1 MQRFLSYENTILAV
15 VMMVSFINPF
25 TSSALTTALPGIGT
39 AYGATDAQLSWVIEL
54 FLISST
60 VTIMPISKIADRIG
74 KRHIFLFGVSLF
86 CVSSLAVYFVNS
98 LYGLFLL
105 RILQGLG
112 SASIFATSMA
122 IVSLVT
128 PPQRRGRAM
137 GFTIAAVYCGLSFG
151 PVLGG
156 FFSYYLGW
164 KTIFYFIAFI
174 CALAWLIAAR
184 SMTKEEWIVNAKGSL
199 DLPGSLLYALAMIAI
214 MVGLSEV
221 MTLAYAKYLL
231 AAGLLLFLAFLYGE
245 WHRKS
250 PVLPVRI
257 FAGNRVFSCSSLAAM
272 LNYCATFGI
281 SFLLSIYLQR
291 ITGLNA
297 RDTGLVLLIQ
307 PVLMALLSPV
317 TGALSDR
324 INPAFLASSG
334 MILITFGLCLLA
346 VNVSYPFFWLIALA
360 LVIIG
365 IGFALFTAPNNNAI
379 MGSVTPK
386 YYGAASSVVS
396 TVRLIG
402 QVLSVAIITLIL
414 SQSGAS
420 AASDWLAQHIQQAF
434 IVFTILCAIGIV
446 PSAARSK

>member
-25 TSSALTTALPGIGT
+25 TSSALTTALPSIGT

-281 SFLLSIYLQR
+281 SFLL
-291 ITGLNA
+291 
-297 RDTGLVLLIQ
+297 
-307 PVLMALLSPV
+307 
-317 TGALSDR
+317 
-324 INPAFLASSG
+324 
-334 MILITFGLCLLA
+334 ITFGLCLLA
-346 VNVSYPFFWLIALA
+346 VDVSYPFFWLIALA

-379 MGSVTPK
+379 MGAVTPK

>member
-1 MQRFLSYENTILAV
+1 M
-15 VMMVSFINPF
+15 
-25 TSSALTTALPGIGT
+25 
-39 AYGATDAQLSWVIEL
+39 
-54 FLISST
+54 
-60 VTIMPISKIADRIG
+60 K
-74 KRHIFLFGVSLF
+74 
-86 CVSSLAVYFVNS
+86 
-98 LYGLFLL
+98 
-105 RILQGLG
+105 
-112 SASIFATSMA
+112 
-122 IVSLVT
+122 
-128 PPQRRGRAM
+128 
-137 GFTIAAVYCGLSFG
+137 
-151 PVLGG
+151 
-156 FFSYYLGW
+156 
-164 KTIFYFIAFI
+164 
-174 CALAWLIAAR
+174 
-184 SMTKEEWIVNAKGSL
+184 KEEWIVNAHGSL
-199 DLPGSLLYALAMIAI
+199 DLFGSLLYALAMIAI

-221 MTLAYAKYLL
+221 TSLFYAKYLL
-231 AAGLLLFLAFLYGE
+231 AAGFILFLVFLYGE

-257 FAGNRVFSCSSLAAM
+257 FADNRVFSCSSLAAM

-297 RDTGLVLLIQ
+297 RDTGLVLLLQ

-324 INPAFLASSG
+324 INPAVLASSG
-334 MILITFGLCLLA
+334 MILITFGLSCLA
-346 VNVSYPFFWLIALA
+346 INVSLSSFWLIALA

-379 MGSVTPK
+379 MGSVAPK

-414 SQSGAS
+414 SQSGAATTS
-420 AASDWLAQHIQQAF
+420 TWLAQHIQQAF
-434 IVFTILCAIGIV
+434 IVFTVLCAIGII

>member
-1 MQRFLSYENTILAV
+1 
-15 VMMVSFINPF
+15 
-25 TSSALTTALPGIGT
+25 
-39 AYGATDAQLSWVIEL
+39 
-54 FLISST
+54 
-60 VTIMPISKIADRIG
+60 
-74 KRHIFLFGVSLF
+74 
-86 CVSSLAVYFVNS
+86 
-98 LYGLFLL
+98 
-105 RILQGLG
+105 
-112 SASIFATSMA
+112 MA

-324 INPAFLASSG
+324 INPAVLASSG

-346 VNVSYPFFWLIALA
+346 VDVSYPFFWLIALA

-379 MGSVTPK
+379 MGAVTPK

>member
-221 MTLAYAKYLL
+221 ITLAYAKYLL

-245 WHRKS
+245 
-250 PVLPVRI
+250 
-257 FAGNRVFSCSSLAAM
+257 
-272 LNYCATFGI
+272 
-281 SFLLSIYLQR
+281 
-291 ITGLNA
+291 
-297 RDTGLVLLIQ
+297 
-307 PVLMALLSPV
+307 
-317 TGALSDR
+317 
-324 INPAFLASSG
+324 
-334 MILITFGLCLLA
+334 
-346 VNVSYPFFWLIALA
+346 
-360 LVIIG
+360 
-365 IGFALFTAPNNNAI
+365 
-379 MGSVTPK
+379 
-386 YYGAASSVVS
+386 
-396 TVRLIG
+396 
-402 QVLSVAIITLIL
+402 
-414 SQSGAS
+414 
-420 AASDWLAQHIQQAF
+420 
-434 IVFTILCAIGIV
+434 
-446 PSAARSK
+446 

>member
-15 VMMVSFINPF
+15 VMMASFINPF

-128 PPQRRGRAM
+128 PPQR
-137 GFTIAAVYCGLSFG
+137 
-151 PVLGG
+151 
-156 FFSYYLGW
+156 FSYYLGW

-214 MVGLSEV
+214 MVGLS
-221 MTLAYAKYLL
+221 
-231 AAGLLLFLAFLYGE
+231 
-245 WHRKS
+245 
-250 PVLPVRI
+250 
-257 FAGNRVFSCSSLAAM
+257 
-272 LNYCATFGI
+272 
-281 SFLLSIYLQR
+281 
-291 ITGLNA
+291 
-297 RDTGLVLLIQ
+297 
-307 PVLMALLSPV
+307 
-317 TGALSDR
+317 
-324 INPAFLASSG
+324 
-334 MILITFGLCLLA
+334 
-346 VNVSYPFFWLIALA
+346 
-360 LVIIG
+360 
-365 IGFALFTAPNNNAI
+365 
-379 MGSVTPK
+379 
-386 YYGAASSVVS
+386 
-396 TVRLIG
+396 
-402 QVLSVAIITLIL
+402 
-414 SQSGAS
+414 
-420 AASDWLAQHIQQAF
+420 
-434 IVFTILCAIGIV
+434 
-446 PSAARSK
+446 

>member
-128 PPQRRGRAM
+128 PPQHRGRAM

-174 CALAWLIAAR
+174 C
-184 SMTKEEWIVNAKGSL
+184 
-199 DLPGSLLYALAMIAI
+199 
-214 MVGLSEV
+214 
-221 MTLAYAKYLL
+221 
-231 AAGLLLFLAFLYGE
+231 LFLAFLYGE

-307 PVLMALLSPV
+307 PVLMALLSPA

-324 INPAFLASSG
+324 INPAVLASSG

-346 VNVSYPFFWLIALA
+346 VDVSYPFFWLIALA

-379 MGSVTPK
+379 MGAVTPK

>member
-105 RILQGLG
+105 RIL
-112 SASIFATSMA
+112 
-122 IVSLVT
+122 
-128 PPQRRGRAM
+128 
-137 GFTIAAVYCGLSFG
+137 
-151 PVLGG
+151 
-156 FFSYYLGW
+156 
-164 KTIFYFIAFI
+164 
-174 CALAWLIAAR
+174 
-184 SMTKEEWIVNAKGSL
+184 
-199 DLPGSLLYALAMIAI
+199 
-214 MVGLSEV
+214 
-221 MTLAYAKYLL
+221 
-231 AAGLLLFLAFLYGE
+231 
-245 WHRKS
+245 
-250 PVLPVRI
+250 
-257 FAGNRVFSCSSLAAM
+257 SCSSLAAM

-324 INPAFLASSG
+324 INPAVLASSG

-346 VNVSYPFFWLIALA
+346 VDVSYPFFWLIALA

-386 YYGAASSVVS
+386 YYGVASSVVS

>member
-1 MQRFLSYENTILAV
+1 M
-15 VMMVSFINPF
+15 
-25 TSSALTTALPGIGT
+25 
-39 AYGATDAQLSWVIEL
+39 
-54 FLISST
+54 ISST

-105 RILQGLG
+105 RILQGL
-112 SASIFATSMA
+112 
-122 IVSLVT
+122 
-128 PPQRRGRAM
+128 
-137 GFTIAAVYCGLSFG
+137 
-151 PVLGG
+151 
-156 FFSYYLGW
+156 
-164 KTIFYFIAFI
+164 
-174 CALAWLIAAR
+174 
-184 SMTKEEWIVNAKGSL
+184 
-199 DLPGSLLYALAMIAI
+199 
-214 MVGLSEV
+214 
-221 MTLAYAKYLL
+221 
-231 AAGLLLFLAFLYGE
+231 
-245 WHRKS
+245 
-250 PVLPVRI
+250 
-257 FAGNRVFSCSSLAAM
+257 
-272 LNYCATFGI
+272 
-281 SFLLSIYLQR
+281 
-291 ITGLNA
+291 
-297 RDTGLVLLIQ
+297 VLLIQ

-317 TGALSDR
+317 TGVLSDR
-324 INPAFLASSG
+324 INPAVLASSG

-346 VNVSYPFFWLIALA
+346 VDVSYPFFWLIALA

>member
-39 AYGATDAQLSWVIEL
+39 AYGATDAKLSWVIEL

-74 KRHIFLFGVSLF
+74 KRHVFLFGVSLF
-86 CVSSLAVYFVNS
+86 CVSSLAVYFVTS

-128 PPQRRGRAM
+128 PPERRGRAM

-164 KTIFYFIAFI
+164 KTIFYFIAII
-174 CALAWLIAAR
+174 CAVAWLIALY
-184 SMTKEEWIVNAKGSL
+184 SMKKEEWIVNAHGSL
-199 DLPGSLLYALAMIAI
+199 DLFGSLLYALAMIAI

-221 MTLAYAKYLL
+221 TSLFYAKYLL
-231 AAGLLLFLAFLYGE
+231 AAGFILFLVFLYGE

-257 FAGNRVFSCSSLAAM
+257 FADNRVFSCSSLAAM

-297 RDTGLVLLIQ
+297 RDTGLVLLLQ

-324 INPAFLASSG
+324 INLSLSS
-334 MILITFGLCLLA
+334 
-346 VNVSYPFFWLIALA
+346 FWLIALA

-379 MGSVTPK
+379 MGSVAPK

-414 SQSGAS
+414 SQSGAATTS
-420 AASDWLAQHIQQAF
+420 TWLAQHIQQAF
-434 IVFTILCAIGIV
+434 IVFTVLCAIGII

>member
-25 TSSALTTALPGIGT
+25 TSSALTTALPSIGT

-281 SFLLSIYLQR
+281 SFLLS
-291 ITGLNA
+291 
-297 RDTGLVLLIQ
+297 
-307 PVLMALLSPV
+307 PV

-324 INPAFLASSG
+324 INPAVLASSG

-346 VNVSYPFFWLIALA
+346 VDVSYPFFWLIALA

-379 MGSVTPK
+379 MGAVTPK

>member
-1 MQRFLSYENTILAV
+1 
-15 VMMVSFINPF
+15 
-25 TSSALTTALPGIGT
+25 
-39 AYGATDAQLSWVIEL
+39 
-54 FLISST
+54 
-60 VTIMPISKIADRIG
+60 MPISKIADRIG

-105 RILQGLG
+105 RILQGL
-112 SASIFATSMA
+112 
-122 IVSLVT
+122 
-128 PPQRRGRAM
+128 
-137 GFTIAAVYCGLSFG
+137 
-151 PVLGG
+151 
-156 FFSYYLGW
+156 
-164 KTIFYFIAFI
+164 
-174 CALAWLIAAR
+174 
-184 SMTKEEWIVNAKGSL
+184 
-199 DLPGSLLYALAMIAI
+199 
-214 MVGLSEV
+214 
-221 MTLAYAKYLL
+221 
-231 AAGLLLFLAFLYGE
+231 
-245 WHRKS
+245 
-250 PVLPVRI
+250 
-257 FAGNRVFSCSSLAAM
+257 
-272 LNYCATFGI
+272 
-281 SFLLSIYLQR
+281 
-291 ITGLNA
+291 
-297 RDTGLVLLIQ
+297 VLLIQ

-324 INPAFLASSG
+324 INPAVLASSG

-346 VNVSYPFFWLIALA
+346 VDVSYPFFWLIALA

-379 MGSVTPK
+379 VTPK

>member
-74 KRHIFLFGVSLF
+74 KRHVFLFGVSLF
-86 CVSSLAVYFVNS
+86 CVSSLAVYFVTS

-128 PPQRRGRAM
+128 PPERRGRAM

-164 KTIFYFIAFI
+164 KTIFYFIAII
-174 CALAWLIAAR
+174 CAVAWLIALY
-184 SMTKEEWIVNAKGSL
+184 SMKKEEWIVNAHAVWICLVASYM
-199 DLPGSLLYALAMIAI
+199 PAMIAI

-221 MTLAYAKYLL
+221 TSLFYAKYLL
-231 AAGLLLFLAFLYGE
+231 AAGFILFLVFLYGE

-257 FAGNRVFSCSSLAAM
+257 FADNRVFSCSSLAAM

-297 RDTGLVLLIQ
+297 RDTGLVLLLQ

-324 INPAFLASSG
+324 INPAVLASSG
-334 MILITFGLCLLA
+334 MILITFGLSCLA
-346 VNVSYPFFWLIALA
+346 INVSLSSFWLIALA

-379 MGSVTPK
+379 MGSVAPK

-414 SQSGAS
+414 SQSGA
-420 AASDWLAQHIQQAF
+420 AATSTWLAQHIQQAF
-434 IVFTILCAIGIV
+434 IVFTVLCAIGII

>member
-174 CALAWLIAAR
+174 C
-184 SMTKEEWIVNAKGSL
+184 
-199 DLPGSLLYALAMIAI
+199 
-214 MVGLSEV
+214 
-221 MTLAYAKYLL
+221 
-231 AAGLLLFLAFLYGE
+231 
-245 WHRKS
+245 

-324 INPAFLASSG
+324 INPAVLASSG

-346 VNVSYPFFWLIALA
+346 VDVSYPFFWLIALA

-386 YYGAASSVVS
+386 YYGVASSVVS

>member
-1 MQRFLSYENTILAV
+1 MSSCLVYPYS
-15 VMMVSFINPF
+15 VS
-25 TSSALTTALPGIGT
+25 
-39 AYGATDAQLSWVIEL
+39 
-54 FLISST
+54 
-60 VTIMPISKIADRIG
+60 R
-74 KRHIFLFGVSLF
+74 LF
-86 CVSSLAVYFVNS
+86 CVLSLAVYFVTS

-105 RILQGLG
+105 RILQGL
-112 SASIFATSMA
+112 S
-122 IVSLVT
+122 
-128 PPQRRGRAM
+128 
-137 GFTIAAVYCGLSFG
+137 
-151 PVLGG
+151 
-156 FFSYYLGW
+156 
-164 KTIFYFIAFI
+164 K
-174 CALAWLIAAR
+174 
-184 SMTKEEWIVNAKGSL
+184 WIVNAHGSL
-199 DLPGSLLYALAMIAI
+199 DLFGSLLYALAMIAI

-221 MTLAYAKYLL
+221 TSLFYAKYLL
-231 AAGLLLFLAFLYGE
+231 AAGFILFLVFLYGE

-257 FAGNRVFSCSSLAAM
+257 FADNRVFSCSSLAAM

-297 RDTGLVLLIQ
+297 RDTGLVLLLQ

-324 INPAFLASSG
+324 INPAVLASSG
-334 MILITFGLCLLA
+334 MILITFGLSCLA
-346 VNVSYPFFWLIALA
+346 INVSLSSFWLIALA

-379 MGSVTPK
+379 MGSVASK

-414 SQSGAS
+414 SQSGA
-420 AASDWLAQHIQQAF
+420 AATSTWLAQHIQQAF
-434 IVFTILCAIGIV
+434 IVFTVLCAIGII

>member
-1 MQRFLSYENTILAV
+1 M
-15 VMMVSFINPF
+15 
-25 TSSALTTALPGIGT
+25 
-39 AYGATDAQLSWVIEL
+39 
-54 FLISST
+54 
-60 VTIMPISKIADRIG
+60 
-74 KRHIFLFGVSLF
+74 F

-128 PPQRRGRAM
+128 PPQRRGRVM

-250 PVLPVRI
+250 PVLPVSI

-297 RDTGLVLLIQ
+297 RDTGWFSPLAI
-307 PVLMALLSPV
+307 LMASFIPV

-324 INPAFLASSG
+324 INPAVLASSG

-346 VNVSYPFFWLIALA
+346 VDVSYPFFWLIALA

-379 MGSVTPK
+379 MGAVTPK

>member
-25 TSSALTTALPGIGT
+25 TSSALTTALPSIGT

-174 CALAWLIAAR
+174 LCPGLADCSPQHDEGRMDRQRERQSRFAWQSVVCPGHDCHYGWLIGSNDSGIRQIPLSCR
-184 SMTKEEWIVNAKGSL
+184 SPLV
-199 DLPGSLLYALAMIAI
+199 P
-214 MVGLSEV
+214 
-221 MTLAYAKYLL
+221 
-231 AAGLLLFLAFLYGE
+231 
-245 WHRKS
+245 
-250 PVLPVRI
+250 
-257 FAGNRVFSCSSLAAM
+257 
-272 LNYCATFGI
+272 
-281 SFLLSIYLQR
+281 SFLIR
-291 ITGLNA
+291 
-297 RDTGLVLLIQ
+297 
-307 PVLMALLSPV
+307 
-317 TGALSDR
+317 
-324 INPAFLASSG
+324 
-334 MILITFGLCLLA
+334 
-346 VNVSYPFFWLIALA
+346 
-360 LVIIG
+360 
-365 IGFALFTAPNNNAI
+365 
-379 MGSVTPK
+379 
-386 YYGAASSVVS
+386 
-396 TVRLIG
+396 
-402 QVLSVAIITLIL
+402 
-414 SQSGAS
+414 
-420 AASDWLAQHIQQAF
+420 
-434 IVFTILCAIGIV
+434 
-446 PSAARSK
+446 

>member
-25 TSSALTTALPGIGT
+25 TSSALTTALPSIGT

-297 RDTGLVLLIQ
+297 HDTGLVLLIQ

-317 TGALSDR
+317 TGAL
-324 INPAFLASSG
+324 
-334 MILITFGLCLLA
+334 A
-346 VNVSYPFFWLIALA
+346 VDVSYPFFWLIALA

-379 MGSVTPK
+379 MGAVTPK

>member
-174 CALAWLIAAR
+174 CALAWLVAAR
-184 SMTKEEWIVNAKGSL
+184 SMTKQPRLLLFQSGGHAQL
-199 DLPGSLLYALAMIAI
+199 LRDLRHQFPL
-214 MVGLSEV
+214 VH
-221 MTLAYAKYLL
+221 LL
-231 AAGLLLFLAFLYGE
+231 AAHYRPQCPRYGAGLTDSACTDGPFIPCHRGPVGPYQSSRPGFFRHDFDYLWPLSLSSGCLLPFFLA
-245 WHRKS
+245 HRPGHHRHRLC
-250 PVLPVRI
+250 PVH
-257 FAGNRVFSCSSLAAM
+257 G
-272 LNYCATFGI
+272 TE
-281 SFLLSIYLQR
+281 
-291 ITGLNA
+291 
-297 RDTGLVLLIQ
+297 
-307 PVLMALLSPV
+307 
-317 TGALSDR
+317 
-324 INPAFLASSG
+324 
-334 MILITFGLCLLA
+334 
-346 VNVSYPFFWLIALA
+346 
-360 LVIIG
+360 
-365 IGFALFTAPNNNAI
+365 
-379 MGSVTPK
+379 
-386 YYGAASSVVS
+386 
-396 TVRLIG
+396 
-402 QVLSVAIITLIL
+402 
-414 SQSGAS
+414 
-420 AASDWLAQHIQQAF
+420 
-434 IVFTILCAIGIV
+434 
-446 PSAARSK
+446 

>member
-25 TSSALTTALPGIGT
+25 TSSALTTALPSIGT

-297 RDTGLVLLIQ
+297 R
-307 PVLMALLSPV
+307 
-317 TGALSDR
+317 
-324 INPAFLASSG
+324 NPAVLASSG

-346 VNVSYPFFWLIALA
+346 VDVSYPFFWLIALA

-379 MGSVTPK
+379 MGAVTPK

>member
-86 CVSSLAVYFVNS
+86 CVSSLTVYFVNS

-231 AAGLLLFLAFLYGE
+231 AGGHAQLLRDLRHQFPLVHLLAAHYRPQCPRYGAGLTDSARTDGSLIPCHWGPVGPYQSSRPGFFRHDFDYLWPLSLSGGCLLPFFLA
-245 WHRKS
+245 HRLGTGHHRHRLC
-250 PVLPVRI
+250 PVH
-257 FAGNRVFSCSSLAAM
+257 G
-272 LNYCATFGI
+272 TE
-281 SFLLSIYLQR
+281 
-291 ITGLNA
+291 
-297 RDTGLVLLIQ
+297 
-307 PVLMALLSPV
+307 
-317 TGALSDR
+317 
-324 INPAFLASSG
+324 
-334 MILITFGLCLLA
+334 
-346 VNVSYPFFWLIALA
+346 
-360 LVIIG
+360 
-365 IGFALFTAPNNNAI
+365 
-379 MGSVTPK
+379 
-386 YYGAASSVVS
+386 
-396 TVRLIG
+396 
-402 QVLSVAIITLIL
+402 
-414 SQSGAS
+414 
-420 AASDWLAQHIQQAF
+420 
-434 IVFTILCAIGIV
+434 
-446 PSAARSK
+446 

>member
-74 KRHIFLFGVSLF
+74 KRHVFLFGVSLF
-86 CVSSLAVYFVNS
+86 CVSSLAVYFVTS

-128 PPQRRGRAM
+128 PPERRGRAM

-164 KTIFYFIAFI
+164 KTIFYFIAII
-174 CALAWLIAAR
+174 CAVAWLIALY
-184 SMTKEEWIVNAKGSL
+184 SMKKEEWIVNSHGSL
-199 DLPGSLLYALAMIAI
+199 DLFGSLLYALAMIAI

-221 MTLAYAKYLL
+221 TSLFYAKYLL
-231 AAGLLLFLAFLYGE
+231 AAGFILFLVFLYGE
-245 WHRKS
+245 WHQKS

-257 FAGNRVFSCSSLAAM
+257 FADNRVFSCSSLAAM

-281 SFLLSIYLQR
+281 SFLLYLYLQR

-297 RDTGLVLLIQ
+297 RDTGLVLLLQ

-324 INPAFLASSG
+324 INPAVLASSG
-334 MILITFGLCLLA
+334 MILITFGLSCLA
-346 VNVSYPFFWLIALA
+346 INVSLSSFWLIALA

-365 IGFALFTAPNNNAI
+365 IVFAMLTAAHNTAF
-379 MGSVTPK
+379 MGSVAPK

-414 SQSGAS
+414 SQSGT
-420 AASDWLAQHIQQAF
+420 AATSTWLAQHIQQAF
-434 IVFTILCAIGIV
+434 IVFTVLCAIGII